1 MASARSIIR
10 DAFVELGVVSPF
22 DAVPADMAAFGLLRL
37 QNQLDAWAAD
47 RLTIAVTSR
56 VTYTL
61 PSGTATRTIGDGGD
75 IDTPRPTWF
84 VAVNYINPGS
94 NPPVEVPM
102 GQMDDD
108 SYASLSIKALTSS
121 LPTQFYYN
129 ATTPLG
135 TLFFWPTVTQ
145 DVDLALYVT
154 SPTGQPATLDS
165 TLIGPAGYQEGFMYQ
180 LAERL
185 AGPFKG
191 SVDPYLAQRSREAYA
206 TLTRQNNIPGL
217 LGVDAALVPS
227 FGGAYNVISDTY
239 SGSSG
244 R

>member
-1 MASARSIIR
+1 VATALSIIR
-10 DAFVELGVVSPF
+10 DAYLELGVIQPGATLSP
-22 DAVPADMAAFGLLRL
+22 DLAQLGLLRL
-37 QNQLDAWAAD
+37 QNQIDAWAAD
-47 RLTIAVTSR
+47 RLTIAVTTR

-61 PSGTATRTIGDGGD
+61 TAGTNTVTIGTGGD

-84 VAVNYINPGS
+84 IAVNYINPGS

-102 GQMDDD
+102 GEMDDD
-108 SYASLSIKALTSS
+108 SYATLTIKTLTSS

-154 SPTGQPATLDS
+154 APVGIPATLQS
-165 TLIGPAGYQEGFMYQ
+165 ALIGPPGYQEGFMYQ
-180 LAERL
+180 LAKRL
-185 AGPFKG
+185 AGPIG
-191 SVDPYLAQRSREAYA
+191 VPVSDRLIAMATEAYA
-206 TLTRQNNIPGL
+206 TLTRANNQPGL
-217 LGVDAALVPS
+217 LGVDSALVPS
-227 FGGAYNVISDTY
+227 YGGAYNVLSDGF